1 MLYATTKMFAVL
13 SAILF
18 DAKLAQ
24 LIRSEV
30 GVALKL
36 IKSIF
41 ASLEMGAS
49 VICVVVVGVAVVV
62 VGVAVVVVGVA
73 VVVVG
78 VAVVV
83 VGVAVV
89 VVGVAVVV
97 VGVAVVVV
105 VAAGIDVSEV
115 PPHEA
120 AIKEISSGR
129 IILIIYA
136 YLLSIFGLGQH
147 I

>member
-1 MLYATTKMFAVL
+1 MFAVL

-89 VVGVAVVV
+89 VV
-97 VGVAVVVV
+97 

>member
-1 MLYATTKMFAVL
+1 MFAVL

-41 ASLEMGAS
+41 ASLETGAS
-49 VICVVVVGVAVVV
+49 VIC
-62 VGVAVVVVGVA
+62 VVVVGVA

>member
-1 MLYATTKMFAVL
+1 MLYPTTRIFAVL

-18 DAKLAQ
+18 EAKLAQ
-24 LIRSEV
+24 FLRSEV

-41 ASLEMGAS
+41 G
-49 VICVVVVGVAVVV
+49 
-62 VGVAVVVVGVA
+62 
-73 VVVVG
+73 G

-105 VAAGIDVSEV
+105 VVVVVGVAVGVAVVEGSSTL
-115 PPHEA
+115 
-120 AIKEISSGR
+120 AIPIPR
-129 IILIIYA
+129 
-136 YLLSIFGLGQH
+136 
-147 I
+147 

>member
-1 MLYATTKMFAVL
+1 MYSPMLYATTKMFAVL

-97 VGVAVVVV
+97 V

>member
-1 MLYATTKMFAVL
+1 MYSPMLYATTKMFAVL

-89 VVGVAVVV
+89 VV
-97 VGVAVVVV
+97 